1 MAIELSASHPRRAI
15 LAAAG
20 GAIAAL
26 VAQALGRPLP
36 ARAEGEI
43 IHVGD
48 EHSTA
53 TSRTLIR
60 NVTNPE
66 TVLMVSS
73 GGGGIG
79 ILGTSGSGTAVRGS
93 SSSGAGVQATSGT
106 GTGLV
111 GRSTASVGVYA
122 ESSGAG
128 QPALFGRSLA
138 SSAAVLG
145 VTGPAP
151 AAYPLKAGVYGYSV
165 EDGGSKGVWGRS
177 NSGMGVYG
185 QATSGRAVRGWASS
199 GTAVSAEATSGIA
212 LHAKGRVQLET
223 SSGTDTI
230 LAGTRTRK
238 VSPGFNL
245 TSTTKVLVTLM
256 GDPGGSTVV
265 QRVAVDAIANDFTV
279 FLTANAAA
287 NTNFAWLVLE

>member
-20 GAIAAL
+20 GVLAAL
-26 VAQALGRPLP
+26 VAQALGRPIP

-48 EHSTA
+48 EIMTA

-60 NVTNPE
+60 NVTNSQ
-66 TVLMVSS
+66 TVFMASS
-73 GGGGIG
+73 GGAVAIH
-79 ILGTSGSGTAVRGS
+79 GTSDTGSAVRANS
-93 SSSGAGVQATSGT
+93 ISGAAVLAISGT
-106 GTGLV
+106 GTGV
-111 GRSTASVGVYA
+111 IGRSTESVGVYG

-145 VTGPAP
+145 VTGPPP

-165 EDGGSKGVWGRS
+165 EDGASKGVWGRS

-185 QATSGRAVRGWASS
+185 QATSGLAVRGWASS
-199 GTAVSAEATSGIA
+199 GRGVSAEATSGIA

-223 SSGTDTI
+223 SSGTGTI
-230 LAGTRTRK
+230 NAGTRTRAIT
-238 VSPGFNL
+238 PGFDL
-245 TSTTKVLVTLM
+245 TSTTKILVTLM

-265 QRVAVDAIANDFTV
+265 QRVAVDTIANTFTV
-279 FLTANAAA
+279 YLTANATAS
-287 NTNFAWLVLE
+287 TRFAWLVLV